1 MNKIIFVFFSFSDIH
16 FRINRMVT
24 LVYTYEIVGIVDLV
38 INTNVDNHFLAHSMS
53 LTHFTEQIF
62 DDSIIDN
69 KITAI
74 SAKDMKNHNDFL
86 YPYNLTVFRTMP
98 TLDNVRF
105 SVGTETDKYENS
117 K

>member
-1 MNKIIFVFFSFSDIH
+1 M
-16 FRINRMVT
+16 
-24 LVYTYEIVGIVDLV
+24 GIVDLV